1 LTSAQRS
8 LKTRHNI
15 KLIALLSAGHLIV
28 DTNQGAIPAVLP
40 FLKDA
45 HNLSYSAIGTL
56 VLISSLTS
64 SIIQPL
70 FGYLADRR
78 VRRWMLPLSLLT
90 AGTGMGLIGFAP
102 DYWSLMALLALMG
115 IGVASYHPEG
125 YKSATS
131 VAGARKA
138 TALSWFS
145 VGGNVGFSLGPPMI
159 TILIAW
165 FGMGGSLGMLLP
177 GMVMGVL
184 LFLAMPG
191 LVANSSPDG
200 PQELRKSGKNLPGAM
215 TLLIVVVTIRSWA
228 QLGFATFIPFYYID
242 DLGADPAL
250 VASLLFVFLAAGG
263 IGTLIGGPMAD
274 RWGVRR
280 FTIGAFLVS
289 IPLALLFPLTSGVSA
304 FLVLGLY
311 GGVLVST
318 FTTTVVLGQAY
329 LPDNTGLA
337 SGLIVGFAIGT
348 GGIAVASLGWLADIY
363 GVPAA
368 LWISALTP
376 IGCLIGTWFLPEVPP
391 PSLLLHRSSKT
402 KDAQ

>member
-1 LTSAQRS
+1 
-8 LKTRHNI
+8 
-15 KLIALLSAGHLIV
+15 
-28 DTNQGAIPAVLP
+28 
-40 FLKDA
+40 
-45 HNLSYSAIGTL
+45 
-56 VLISSLTS
+56 
-64 SIIQPL
+64 
-70 FGYLADRR
+70 
-78 VRRWMLPLSLLT
+78 MLPLSLLM
-90 AGTGMGLIGFAP
+90 AGSGMGLLGYAP
-102 DYWSLMALLALMG
+102 DYWSLMVLLALMG

-131 VAGARKA
+131 VAGERKA

-177 GMVMGVL
+177 CIAMGAL
-184 LFLAMPG
+184 LFMAMPG
-191 LVANSSPDG
+191 LSAGSGSAGSWQD
-200 PQELRKSGKNLPGAM
+200 QKTGKNLPGAM

-242 DLGADPAL
+242 ELGADPAR

-263 IGTLIGGPMAD
+263 VGTLIGGPLAD

-280 FTIGAFLVS
+280 FTIGAFLFS
-289 IPLALLFPLTSGVSA
+289 IPLALLFPVTSGMWS
-304 FLVLGLY
+304 FLVLALY

-329 LPDNTGLA
+329 LPDYTGMA

-348 GGIAVASLGWLADIY
+348 GGIAVAILGWLADIY
-363 GVPAA
+363 GVAA
-368 LWISALTP
+368 VLWISALTP
-376 IGCLIGTWFLPEVPP
+376 IGCLIGTWFLPEVPSHSRLVR
-391 PSLLLHRSSKT
+391 PSIKT
-402 KDAQ
+402 KGAQ

>member
-1 LTSAQRS
+1 LKPAQSTSHS
-8 LKTRHNI
+8 KPNI

-28 DTNQGAIPAVLP
+28 DTNQGAIPAILP

-45 HNLSYSAIGTL
+45 HNLTYSAIGTL
-56 VLISSLTS
+56 VLVSNLTS

-78 VRRWMLPLSLLT
+78 VRRWMLPLSLLM
-90 AGTGMGLIGFAP
+90 AGMGMGLMGFAP
-102 DYWSLMALLALMG
+102 DYWSLTALLALMG
-115 IGVASYHPEG
+115 VGVASYHPEG

-131 VAGARKA
+131 VAGSRKA

-165 FGMGGSLGMLLP
+165 FGMGGSLGMLMP
-177 GMVMGVL
+177 CIVMGPF
-184 LFLAMPG
+184 LFFAMPR
-191 LVANSSPDG
+191 LLETAAPSATRQP
-200 PQELRKSGKNLPGAM
+200 RKSGGKNMPGAM
-215 TLLIVVVTIRSWA
+215 ALLILVVTIRSWA

-242 DLGADPAL
+242 SLGADPAL
-250 VASLLFVFLAAGG
+250 VASLLFVFLGAGG
-263 IGTLIGGPMAD
+263 VGTLIGGPLAD

-280 FTIGAFLVS
+280 FTIGAFLVC
-289 IPLALLFPLTSGVSA
+289 IPLALLFPITSGVGA

-329 LPDNTGLA
+329 LPDYAGMA
-337 SGLIVGFAIGT
+337 SGLIVGFAIGM
-348 GGIAVASLGWLADIY
+348 GGLAVAILGWLADIY
-363 GVPAA
+363 GVTAI
-368 LWISALTP
+368 LWISAFTP
-376 IGCLIGTWFLPEVPP
+376 IGCLVGTWFLPEVPKAAP
-391 PSLLLHRSSKT
+391 LFQPSSSKT
-402 KDAQ
+402 G